1 MTLPAPTIVHRT
13 PLLPEASRLAAHL
26 RGEGIHAELAPDDI
40 AGPLGA
46 SPVPGPI
53 HCVVVSDCTT
63 VALMAAVDSFASF
76 TKVDTDS
83 KPFCYHCG
91 EWVESV
97 PTDCPACGE
106 QIETEPVAETDDG

>member
-26 RGEGIHAELAPDDI
+26 RAAGINAELAPDDI

-53 HCVVVSDCTT
+53 HCVIVSDCTT
-63 VALMAAVDSFASF
+63 LALMAAVDSFASTPKF
-76 TKVDTDS
+76 DTNS
-83 KPFCYHCG
+83 KQFCYHCG
-91 EWVESV
+91 ESVESV

-106 QIETEPVAETDDG
+106 QIEAEPVAETVDG